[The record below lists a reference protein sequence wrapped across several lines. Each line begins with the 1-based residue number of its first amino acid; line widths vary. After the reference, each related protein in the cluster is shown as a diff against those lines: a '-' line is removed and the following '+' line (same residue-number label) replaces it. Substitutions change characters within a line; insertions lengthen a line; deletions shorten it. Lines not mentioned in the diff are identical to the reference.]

1 MTMFLARTC
10 ALRLALLP
18 GVLLVVPA
26 ACGAQTAGELAGT
39 RARGDGMDVARG
51 VASAPHMD
59 AATAAATARR
69 ESATPTAA
77 RLHGAATDAQAA
89 ARATALLQQFATGSD
104 GATVPLHGLRLIDA
118 RAAMGGVIYRFALAN
133 GLQLVLLPDDKARL
147 VAFHTWVRVGSAHE
161 EAGKTGLAH
170 LLEHLMFKASARFP
184 AGAFDRV
191 LERMGASPNAAT
203 WLDWTMYHETIVSDA
218 LATVAAM
225 EADRLCF
232 LKLND
237 AALRSELDVVRS
249 ERREVVDTDPEGKL
263 EEAFSA
269 ALWGKGI
276 GYGHPTVGR
285 GPDLRKLALPDVLG
299 FYRKWYRPGRVAVVL
314 VGAVDLVRDL
324 PILARIYGP
333 LPAQGEVTADA
344 PGAAVDVAPFEVQ
357 ARPLEVKLDA
367 GADRLLV
374 GWRAMPG
381 DHVDH
386 PVLTLLAELL
396 ANADV
401 ARLGRALIEDGRLAV
416 DVDLDA
422 PSLARGGALELR
434 VRLRPGIAAETAL
447 ARIDA
452 EIAALAGD
460 RPLTEAE
467 LAGARN
473 RLRAARLA
481 QMVTVDGRAEA
492 IGHDFAAF
500 EEPSLSEAW
509 WRRVETATLADVRRV
524 AIEVLRVDRRAVV
537 IGRAARGG
545 AAAGV
550 ERR

>member
-1 MTMFLARTC
+1 
-10 ALRLALLP
+10 
-18 GVLLVVPA
+18 
-26 ACGAQTAGELAGT
+26 
-39 RARGDGMDVARG
+39 
-51 VASAPHMD
+51 MD
-59 AATAAATARR
+59 AAQGTATGTQVDAATTAATAKRN
-69 ESATPTAA
+69 SATPAPA
-77 RLHGAATDAQAA
+77 RLHAAAGDRDAAT
-89 ARATALLQQFATGSD
+89 RVTALVQTLATQAD
-104 GATVPLHGLRLIDA
+104 GTAAPLHGLRLVDA
-118 RAAMGGVIYRFALAN
+118 RAALGGVVYRFALDN
-133 GLQLVLLPDDKARL
+133 GMQLILLPDEKAKL

-161 EAGKTGLAH
+161 HSGKTGLAH
-170 LLEHLMFKASARFP
+170 LLEHLMFKASARYP

-203 WLDWTMYHETIVSDA
+203 WLDWTMYHQTIVSDA

-249 ERREVVDTDPEGKL
+249 ERREVVDNDPEGKL

-285 GPDLRKLALPDVLG
+285 GPDLRKLTLPDVLA
-299 FYRKWYRPGRVAVVL
+299 FYRKWYRPGRAAVVL
-314 VGAVDLVRDL
+314 VGAIDLARDL
-324 PILARIYGP
+324 PILAGVYGA
-333 LPAQGEVTADA
+333 LPAQID
-344 PGAAVDVAPFEVQ
+344 GAAALDAQAADVVAFEPQ
-357 ARPLEVKLDA
+357 PRPLEVKLDA
-367 GADRLLV
+367 GADRLLI

-386 PVLTLLAELL
+386 PVLALLSELL

-401 ARLGRALIEDGRLAV
+401 ARFDRALIEDGRLAV
-416 DVDLDA
+416 DVDLDG

-434 VRLRPGIAAETAL
+434 VRLRPGISAETSL
-447 ARIDA
+447 ARVDA
-452 EIAALAGD
+452 EIAALAGE

-481 QMVTVDGRAEA
+481 QMITVDGRAEA

-500 EEPSLSEAW
+500 EEPTLSEAW
-509 WRRVETATLADVRRV
+509 WRRVETASLADVRRV
-524 AIEVLRVDRRAVV
+524 AAEVLRADRRAVV
-537 IGRAARGG
+537 IGRAARAGASG
-545 AAAGV
+545 AA
-550 ERR
+550 ERQ